1 MYYFKDSGKFMND
14 EEKTKEELLRELRWL
29 RYSLA
34 TAKSK
39 EEEYNKLE
47 EERTKYEEIVN
58 ILLNSNSEAV
68 FLINTYGNII
78 LGNNA
83 AANRLNMSKDEL
95 VGQQLSDLLTRD
107 AAKKTKSHINEAIF
121 TGKMV
126 HFEDTHNNNYYDNY
140 LYPVFN
146 HEGEVSKV
154 SIFSTD
160 ITERKNA
167 EKALK
172 QLEKKYRITYENVIE
187 GVFQTTPE
195 GRFLNVNNA
204 LARILGYSSPEDLIG
219 TIAEIASQLFV
230 DPNRRIEFLRLLSE
244 RSLVY
249 NFEAQMYRKDGS
261 MNWVSMNARAIRDK
275 KGNILYYEGT
285 VEDITKRK
293 RLEVQLIQ
301 SQKIEAV
308 GRLAGGMAH
317 DFSNL
322 LTTIMGNLE
331 LLLYRIKP
339 DNSGYKEIVS
349 ILETSERASKL
360 CQQLLSLSR
369 SQLVKLSEINLNDIV
384 LKMEKV
390 LKQLLGEDIQYDFFL
405 DPDIK
410 MIKADSSLI
419 EQLVL
424 NLSVNARDAMPAG
437 GTLSIT
443 TGNRHFDDEYCRTN
457 KDIFPGEYVL
467 LTIADTGMEILPSI
481 LVHIFEPFYTIKP
494 DGTGL
499 GLSIVYSI
507 VKQFGG
513 SISVDSQ
520 KGRGSTFTIFFPSL
534 MPDKKTT
541 EVLLPPADSL
551 ILSGKAT
558 ILVVEDESG
567 ILNLVTDV
575 LEGLGYAV
583 LSAVSVDDAILKV
596 EAKEGPIDLLITDV
610 VLPGKKGTVL
620 VDMLK
625 TKYPQMKAILMS
637 GYTDERIPH
646 EEILKG
652 KVHFIS
658 KPFTPFVLVM
668 KVQEVL
674 GGSQIIL

>member
-1 MYYFKDSGKFMND
+1 MND
-14 EEKTKEELLRELRWL
+14 EEKTKEELLKELRWL
-29 RYSLA
+29 RYSLK
-34 TAKSK
+34 TAKAK

-47 EERTKYEEIVN
+47 EERTKYEEIMH
-58 ILLNSNSEAV
+58 ILLNSNPEAV

-78 LGNNA
+78 LGNEA
-83 AANRLNMSKDEL
+83 AANKLNISRDEL
-95 VGQQLSDLLTRD
+95 VGLQISDLFARE
-107 AAKKTKSHINEAIF
+107 AAKKIKKHIDEAIF
-121 TGKMV
+121 TGKVV
-126 HFEDTHNNNYYDNY
+126 HFEDTQNNKYYDNY
-140 LYPVFN
+140 LHPVFN
-146 HEGEVSKV
+146 HEGQVSKV

-160 ITERKNA
+160 ITEIKNT

-204 LARILGYSSPEDLIG
+204 LARILGYSSPEDLMG
-219 TIAEIASQLFV
+219 TVVEIASQLFV
-230 DPNRRIEFLRLLSE
+230 DSSRRNDFLRLLKE

-293 RLEVQLIQ
+293 RLEAQLIQ

-322 LTTIMGNLE
+322 LTAIMGNLE

-339 DNSGYKEIVS
+339 DDSGYKEIVS
-349 ILETSERASKL
+349 IQETSERASKL
-360 CQQLLSLSR
+360 CQQLLALSR
-369 SQLVKLSEINLNDIV
+369 SQLVRLSEIYLNDIV
-384 LKMEKV
+384 LKMEKM
-390 LKQLLGEDIQYDFFL
+390 LEQLLGEDIQYDLFL
-405 DPDIK
+405 DPDISL
-410 MIKADSSLI
+410 IKADPSLI

-424 NLSVNARDAMPAG
+424 NLSVNARDAMPTG

-443 TGNRHFDDEYCRTN
+443 TGTRRFDDEYCRAN
-457 KDIFPGEYVL
+457 KDTLPGEYVL
-467 LTIADTGMEILPSI
+467 LTIADTGTEILPST
-481 LVHIFEPFYTIKP
+481 LAHIFEPFYMIKP

-513 SISVDSQ
+513 NISVDSE
-520 KGRGSTFTIFFPSL
+520 KGKGNAFTICFPAAVQ
-534 MPDKKTT
+534 DKKTA
-541 EVLLPPADSL
+541 EVFLPPADSL

-558 ILVVEDESG
+558 ILVVEDEPG
-567 ILNLVTDV
+567 ILNMVTDV
-575 LEGLGYAV
+575 LEGLGYTV
-583 LSAVSVDDAILKV
+583 LSAISVDDAISRV
-596 EAKEGPIDLLITDV
+596 EAREGPIDLLVTDV

-625 TKYPQMKAILMS
+625 AKYPQMKAILMS

>member
-1 MYYFKDSGKFMND
+1 MND
-14 EEKTKEELLRELRWL
+14 EEKTKEELLKELRWL
-29 RYSLA
+29 RYSLE
-34 TAKSK
+34 TAKVK

-47 EERTKYEEIVN
+47 EKGAQYEELVH
-58 ILLNSNSEAV
+58 ILLNSNPEV
-68 FLINTYGNII
+68 LFLINIQGNII
-78 LGNNA
+78 LANEA
-83 AANRLNMSKDEL
+83 AAIRLNMNRDEL
-95 VGQQLSDLLTRD
+95 IGMQLSHLFTKE
-107 AAKKTKSHINEAIF
+107 AAEKIKRHIDEAIF
-121 TGKMV
+121 TGKMA
-126 HFEDTHNNNYYDNY
+126 HFEDTHSGRYYDNY
-140 LYPVFN
+140 LYPIFN
-146 HEGEVSKV
+146 PQGQVSKV
-154 SIFSTD
+154 SIFSMD
-160 ITERKNA
+160 ITERKTA

-219 TIAEIASQLFV
+219 TVVEIASHLFV
-230 DPNRRIEFLRLLSE
+230 DPKRRIEFLRLLKE

-249 NFEAQMYRKDGS
+249 NFEAQMYKKDEA

-317 DFSNL
+317 DFGNL
-322 LTTIMGNLE
+322 LTTILGNLE

-339 DNSGYKEIVS
+339 DDSGYKEIVN
-349 ILETSERASKL
+349 IQETSERASKL

-384 LKMEKV
+384 LKMEKM
-390 LKQLLGEDIQYDFFL
+390 LERLLGEDIQHDLFL
-405 DPDIK
+405 DPDIS
-410 MIKADSSLI
+410 MIKADPSLI
-419 EQLVL
+419 EQLIL
-424 NLSVNARDAMPAG
+424 NLSVNARDAMPSG
-437 GTLSIT
+437 GTLSIK
-443 TGNRHFDDEYCRTN
+443 TGNRFFDAEYCCSN
-457 KDIFPGEYVL
+457 KDILTGEYVL
-467 LTIADTGMEILPSI
+467 LTISDTGTEILPSI
-481 LVHIFEPFYTIKP
+481 LTHIFEPFYTIKP

-513 SISVDSQ
+513 NIFVDSE
-520 KGRGSTFTIFFPSL
+520 KGKGNIFTICFPAVAV
-534 MPDKKTT
+534 DEKTA
-541 EVLLPPADSL
+541 EILPPGQSL

-558 ILVVEDESG
+558 ILVVEDEPG

-575 LEGLGYAV
+575 LEGLGYTV
-583 LSAVSVDDAILKV
+583 IPSVSVDDAIYRV
-596 EAKEGPIDLLITDV
+596 EVNDGPIDLLVTDV

-625 TKYPQMKAILMS
+625 ARYPQMKAILMS

-658 KPFTPFVLVM
+658 KPFTPFVFVM

-674 GGSQIIL
+674 GDSQIIL

>member
-1 MYYFKDSGKFMND
+1 MND
-14 EEKTKEELLRELRWL
+14 EEKTREELLKELQWL
-29 RYSLA
+29 RYSLNTIKA
-34 TAKSK
+34 K

-47 EERTKYEEIVN
+47 DERTKYEELVH
-58 ILLNSNSEAV
+58 ILLNSNPEAV
-68 FLINTYGNII
+68 FLINNQGKIT
-78 LGNNA
+78 LGNEA
-83 AANRLNMSKDEL
+83 AGNRLNMGRDEL
-95 VGQQLSDLLTRD
+95 IGMELLSFFTPE
-107 AAKKTKSHINEAIF
+107 AAKKIKKHIDEAFF
-121 TGKMV
+121 TGKIV
-126 HFEDTHNNNYYDNY
+126 HFEDAYNSKYYDNY

-146 HEGEVSKV
+146 PEGQVSKV
-154 SIFSTD
+154 AMFSMDT
-160 ITERKNA
+160 TERKNA

-204 LARILGYSSPEDLIG
+204 LARILGYNSPEDLID
-219 TIAEIASQLFV
+219 TVVEIASEFFA
-230 DPNRRIEFLRLLSE
+230 DPNRRSEFLRLLRE
-244 RSLVY
+244 RSLIY
-249 NFEAQMYRKDGS
+249 NFEAQMHKKDRS
-261 MNWVSMNARAIRDK
+261 MNWVSINARAIRDK

-322 LTTIMGNLE
+322 LTTIMGNLA
-331 LLLYRIKP
+331 LLIYKIKP
-339 DNSGYKEIVS
+339 DDSGYKEIVS
-349 ILETSERASKL
+349 IQETSGRALKL

-369 SQLVKLSEINLNDIV
+369 SQLLKLSDINLNDIV
-384 LKMEKV
+384 LKMEKM
-390 LKQLLGEDIQYDFFL
+390 LKRLLGEDIQYDLFL
-405 DPDIK
+405 DPDISL
-410 MIKADSSLI
+410 IKADPSLI

-424 NLSVNARDAMPAG
+424 NLSVNARDAMPTG

-443 TGNRHFDDEYCRTN
+443 TINRHFDADYCRTN
-457 KDIFPGEYVL
+457 KDMLPGEYVL
-467 LTIADTGMEILPSI
+467 LTIADTGTGILPSI
-481 LVHIFEPFYTIKP
+481 LAHIFEPFYTIRP
-494 DGTGL
+494 DGIGL
-499 GLSIVYSI
+499 GLSVVYSI

-513 SISVDSQ
+513 NISVDSEED
-520 KGRGSTFTIFFPSL
+520 KGSIFTICFPAL
-534 MPDKKTT
+534 VPDKETADAS
-541 EVLLPPADSL
+541 LPPANSL

-567 ILNLVTDV
+567 ILNMVTDV
-575 LEGLGYAV
+575 LEGLDYNVIAGI
-583 LSAVSVDDAILKV
+583 SVDDAISKV
-596 EAKEGPIDLLITDV
+596 EANEGPIDLLITDV

-625 TKYPQMKAILMS
+625 ARYPQMKAILMS

-674 GGSQIIL
+674 GDSQIIL

>member
-1 MYYFKDSGKFMND
+1 VND
-14 EEKTKEELLRELRWL
+14 EEKTKEELLKELRWL
-29 RYSLA
+29 RYSLE
-34 TAKSK
+34 TAKAK

-47 EERTKYEEIVN
+47 EERIKYEEIMY
-58 ILLNSNSEAV
+58 ILLDSNPEAV
-68 FLINTYGNII
+68 FLINTDGIII
-78 LGNNA
+78 LGNGA
-83 AANRLNMSKDEL
+83 AADRLNMSRDEL
-95 VGQQLSDLLTRD
+95 VGLQLYELFVRE
-107 AAKKTKSHINEAIF
+107 AAKKLKKHIDEAIF

-126 HFEDTHNNNYYDNY
+126 HFEDTHNNRHYDNY
-140 LYPVFN
+140 FYPFFN
-146 HEGEVSKV
+146 HEGQVSKV
-154 SIFSTD
+154 SMFSTD
-160 ITERKNA
+160 TTERKNT

-195 GRFLNVNNA
+195 GRFLSVNNA

-219 TIAEIASQLFV
+219 TVVEIASQFFV
-230 DPNRRIEFLRLLSE
+230 DPNRRNEFLRLLID

-249 NFEAQMYRKDGS
+249 NFEAQMYRKDRS

-331 LLLYRIKP
+331 LLLDRIKP
-339 DNSGYKEIVS
+339 DDSGYKEIVR
-349 ILETSERASKL
+349 IQETSERASRL

-369 SQLVKLSEINLNDIV
+369 SQLVKLSEINLNDVVI
-384 LKMEKV
+384 KMEKM
-390 LKQLLGEDIQYDFFL
+390 LEQLLGEDIQYNLFL
-405 DPDIK
+405 NPDISV
-410 MIKADSSLI
+410 IKADPSLI

-443 TGNRHFDDEYCRTN
+443 TGNRHFDDDYCHAN
-457 KDIFPGEYVL
+457 KDISPGEYVL
-467 LTIADTGMEILPSI
+467 LTIADTGTEILPSA
-481 LVHIFEPFYTIKP
+481 LAHIFEPFYTIKP

-513 SISVDSQ
+513 NISVDSE
-520 KGRGSTFTIFFPSL
+520 KERGNTFTICFPAVVQ
-534 MPDKKTT
+534 DKKTA
-541 EVLLPPADSL
+541 EAFLPPDNPL

-567 ILNLVTDV
+567 ILDLVTDV
-575 LEGLGYAV
+575 LEGLGYTV
-583 LSAVSVDDAILKV
+583 ISAGSVDDAISRV
-596 EAKEGPIDLLITDV
+596 EIGEGPIDLLITDV
-610 VLPGKKGTVL
+610 VLPGRKGTVL

-625 TKYPQMKAILMS
+625 IKYPQMKVILMS